1 MLLRL
6 SRLSL
11 WLAAAA
17 SGMAYFGPDAWSG
30 LYADTALALAGAAFV
45 LWRGALAMRRR
56 LDHPADAVPE
66 GRLLDAAALAEGSAL
81 VMAAA
86 QGAPS
91 FDAALLR
98 VGDLL
103 RGELGARTV
112 RVFAVSQ
119 REDTTDLAEL
129 IAAHP
134 GFRAPRRPLSPAD
147 SIGARALRELRA
159 CIDLPRGVALPVL
172 RDGAPVALLELTGIE
187 VGVDEAALAGI
198 LDQAMAALA
207 ARVERDAAAP
217 LQSSR
222 PDAALRAPRGAGRSR
237 VDARAYA

>member
-17 SGMAYFGPDAWSG
+17 SGMAYFGPDASSG

-45 LWRGALAMRRR
+45 LWRGALALRRR

-66 GRLLDAAALAEGSAL
+66 ARVLDAAALAEARDL
-81 VMAAA
+81 VAAA
-86 QGAPS
+86 VQGAPT

-103 RGELGARTV
+103 RGELGARNV

-134 GFRAPRRPLSPAD
+134 GFRAPRRPLAPAD
-147 SIGARALRELRA
+147 SLAARALREQRA

-172 RDGAPVALLELTGIE
+172 HEGAPVALFELTCIE
-187 VGVDEAALAGI
+187 VPLDEAALAGI
-198 LDQAMAALA
+198 LDAATAALA
-207 ARVERDAAAP
+207 THAEIRAAAP
-217 LQSSR
+217 HQCR
-222 PDAALRAPRGAGRSR
+222 RADAARRLPRSVDRSR
-237 VDARAYA
+237 LDAGAFA